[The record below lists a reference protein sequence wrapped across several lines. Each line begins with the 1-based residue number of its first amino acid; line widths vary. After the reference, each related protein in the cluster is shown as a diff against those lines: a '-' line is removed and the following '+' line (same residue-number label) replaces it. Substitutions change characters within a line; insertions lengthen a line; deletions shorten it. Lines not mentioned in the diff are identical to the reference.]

1 MKKLI
6 VVLLCIF
13 LLAGCTE
20 TLNTE
25 KVSVTAGHEM
35 RVHFIDVG
43 QGDSIFI
50 ESPNGKTML
59 VDGGVKGAG
68 QKVVSYLQELGVNK
82 LDIVVATHPDA
93 DHIGGLIP
101 VINSINIGQFYDSG
115 KVHTSQTFEE
125 MLTLIDTKN
134 IPYNVP
140 KTGDSIAFD
149 DDINVK
155 VLNANEHAKDNNDA
169 SIVLKIAYG
178 NVSFLLTAD
187 AGIALEKE
195 MMQHDVKATVLKA
208 GHHGSNTS
216 SSAEFIQAVHP
227 EMAILS
233 YGEGNKYGHPHAELV
248 ERLQAIGSKIYAT
261 AEAGTVIVST
271 DGVNYDV
278 NSKEMSGTSVSTP
291 QTTGTSVSTS
301 QTTSTSVS
309 APKTT
314 SASVEIVS
322 KDLIEE
328 IVGIKNN
335 GNEAVSLKDWQ
346 LISIEGYQVF
356 NFPNV
361 TLQPG
366 KTVYVTSGSNAR
378 EGQNYLKWTKKQI
391 WLNDGDAA
399 QLRNAK
405 GELVSELD

>member
-1 MKKLI
+1 MKRLI
-6 VVLLCIF
+6 VVLFCIF
-13 LLAGCTE
+13 LIAGCTE

-68 QKVVSYLQELGVNK
+68 QKVVSYLKELGVNK

-101 VINSINIGQFYDSG
+101 VLNSIDIGQFYDSG

-149 DDINVK
+149 ADINVK
-155 VLNANEHAKDNNDA
+155 VLNANEHATDNNDA
-169 SIVLKIAYG
+169 SIVLKVTYG

-195 MMQHDVKATVLKA
+195 MMQNDVKATILKA

-216 SSAEFIQAVHP
+216 SSAEFIQKVHP
-227 EMAILS
+227 EVTILS
-233 YGEGNKYGHPHAELV
+233 YGEGNKYGHPHAEVV
-248 ERLQAIGSKIYAT
+248 ERLQALGSKIYAT

-278 NSKEMSGTSVSTP
+278 NSKEWSGTIALAP
-291 QTTGTSVSTS
+291 QKTSS
-301 QTTSTSVS
+301 SVS

-314 SASVEIVS
+314 SASVEIAS

-328 IVGIKNN
+328 VVGIKNN

-346 LISIEGYQVF
+346 LISIEGNQVF

-366 KTVYVTSGSNAR
+366 KTIYVTSGSNAR
-378 EGQNYLKWTKKQI
+378 DGQNYLKWTKKQI

>member
-1 MKKLI
+1 MKKLL
-6 VVLLCIF
+6 VMLLCIF

-20 TLNTE
+20 TSNTK

-68 QKVVSYLQELGVNK
+68 QKVVSYLKELGVNK

-101 VINSINIGQFYDSG
+101 VLNSVDIGQFYDSG

-134 IPYNVP
+134 ISYNVP
-140 KTGDSIAFD
+140 KTGDRIAFD

-155 VLNANEHAKDNNDA
+155 VLNANENATDNNDA
-169 SIVLKIAYG
+169 SIVLKLAYG

-195 MMQHDVKATVLKA
+195 MMQDDVKATILKA

-216 SSAEFIQAVHP
+216 SSAEFIQKVHP
-227 EMAILS
+227 EVTILS
-233 YGEGNKYGHPHAELV
+233 YGEGNKYGHPHAEVV
-248 ERLQAIGSKIYAT
+248 ERLQAIGSEIYST
-261 AEAGTVIVST
+261 AEAGTIIVST
-271 DGVNYDV
+271 DGVNYEV
-278 NSKEMSGTSVSTP
+278 NSKEWSPPSVSTP
-291 QTTGTSVSTS
+291 QTSA
-301 QTTSTSVS
+301 S
-309 APKTT
+309 APATT
-314 SASVEIVS
+314 SASIEIVS

-346 LISIEGYQVF
+346 LISIEGHQVF

-366 KTVYVTSGSNAR
+366 KTMYVTSGSNAR

-405 GELVSELD
+405 GDIVSELD

>member
-6 VVLLCIF
+6 IVLLCIF

-20 TLNTE
+20 VLKTE
-25 KVSVTAGHEM
+25 KVPVTAGQEM
-35 RVHFIDVG
+35 RVHFLDVG

-50 ESPNGKTML
+50 ESANGKTML

-68 QKVVSYLQELGVNK
+68 QQVVSYLKELGVNK

-101 VINSINIGQFYDSG
+101 VLQSSIDIGQFYDSG

-134 IPYNVP
+134 IPYHVP
-140 KTGDSIAFD
+140 TTGENIAFD
-149 DDINVK
+149 DGLTVK
-155 VLNANEHAKDNNDA
+155 VLNANEHATDNNDA
-169 SIVLKIAYG
+169 SIVLKMVYG
-178 NVSFLLTAD
+178 NVSFLLTGD
-187 AGIALEKE
+187 AGIALEKD
-195 MMQHDVKATVLKA
+195 MLQNDVQATVLKA

-216 SSAEFIQAVHP
+216 SSEKFIQAVHP
-227 EMAILS
+227 EVTVLS
-233 YGEGNKYGHPHAELV
+233 YGEGNKYGHPHAEVV
-248 ERLQAIGSKIYAT
+248 ERLQAVGSKIYAT

-278 NSKEMSGTSVSTP
+278 QSKEWSGANISTP
-291 QTTGTSVSTS
+291 PNAT
-301 QTTSTSVS
+301 
-309 APKTT
+309 
-314 SASVEIVS
+314 SVEIVS
-322 KDLIEE
+322 KDLIDE

-335 GNEAVSLKDWQ
+335 GSEAVSLKDWQ
-346 LISIEGYQVF
+346 LISIEGNQVF
-356 NFPNV
+356 KFPNV

-366 KTVYVTSGSNAR
+366 KIIYVTSGTNAR
-378 EGQNYLKWTKKQI
+378 DGQNYLKWTKKQI

-399 QLRNAK
+399 QLKNAK

>member
-50 ESPNGKTML
+50 ESPNGKTIL

-68 QKVVSYLQELGVNK
+68 QEVVSYLKELGVNK
-82 LDIVVATHPDA
+82 IDIVVATHPDA

-101 VINSINIGQFYDSG
+101 VINSIDIGQFYDSG

-155 VLNANEHAKDNNDA
+155 VLNANENATDNNDA

-195 MMQHDVKATVLKA
+195 MMQSDVKATILKA

-227 EMAILS
+227 EVTILS
-233 YGEGNKYGHPHAELV
+233 YGEGNKYGHPHAEV
-248 ERLQAIGSKIYAT
+248 VDRLQAIGSKIYAT

-278 NSKEMSGTSVSTP
+278 NSKEMSGASVS
-291 QTTGTSVSTS
+291 SSK
-301 QTTSTSVS
+301 TTSTSVS

-346 LISIEGYQVF
+346 LISVEGDQVF

-366 KTVYVTSGSNAR
+366 KTIYVTSGSNAR

-405 GELVSELD
+405 GELISELD

>member
-6 VVLLCIF
+6 VVLFCIF
-13 LLAGCTE
+13 LIAGCTE

-68 QKVVSYLQELGVNK
+68 QKVVSYLKELGVNK

-101 VINSINIGQFYDSG
+101 VLNSIDIGQFYDSG

-155 VLNANEHAKDNNDA
+155 VLNANEHATDNNDA
-169 SIVLKIAYG
+169 SIVLKVTYG

-195 MMQHDVKATVLKA
+195 MMQNDVKATILKA

-216 SSAEFIQAVHP
+216 SSAEFIQKVHP
-227 EMAILS
+227 EVTILS
-233 YGEGNKYGHPHAELV
+233 YGEGNKYGHPHAEVV

-278 NSKEMSGTSVSTP
+278 NSKEWSGTIASAP
-291 QTTGTSVSTS
+291 PKTSL
-301 QTTSTSVS
+301 SVS

-328 IVGIKNN
+328 VVGIKNN

-346 LISIEGYQVF
+346 LISIEGNQVF

-366 KTVYVTSGSNAR
+366 KTIYVTSGSNAR

-405 GELVSELD
+405 GELVSELN

>member
-20 TLNTE
+20 TLNEE

-43 QGDSIFI
+43 QGDSILI

-68 QKVVSYLQELGVNK
+68 QNVVSYLKELGVKK

-101 VINSINIGQFYDSG
+101 VLNSIDIEQFYDSG

-155 VLNANEHAKDNNDA
+155 VLNANENATDNNDA

-187 AGIALEKE
+187 AGVSLEKE
-195 MMQHDVKATVLKA
+195 MMQDDVKATILKA

-227 EMAILS
+227 EVTILS
-233 YGEGNKYGHPHAELV
+233 YGEGNKYGHPHAEVV
-248 ERLQAIGSKIYAT
+248 ERLQAIGRKIYAT

-278 NSKEMSGTSVSTP
+278 NSKEWSGTIA
-291 QTTGTSVSTS
+291 
-301 QTTSTSVS
+301 S
-309 APKTT
+309 APQTT

-335 GNEAVSLKDWQ
+335 SNEAVSLKDWQ
-346 LISIEGYQVF
+346 LISIEGNQVF

-366 KTVYVTSGSNAR
+366 KTIYVTSGSNAR
-378 EGQNYLKWTKKQI
+378 DGQNYLKWTKKQI

-405 GELVSELD
+405 GAIVSELD

>member
-20 TLNTE
+20 TLNEE

-68 QKVVSYLQELGVNK
+68 QNVVSYLKELGVKK

-101 VINSINIGQFYDSG
+101 VLNSIDIGQFYDSG

-140 KTGDSIAFD
+140 KTGDNIAFD

-155 VLNANEHAKDNNDA
+155 VLNANENATDNNDA

-187 AGIALEKE
+187 AGVSLEKE
-195 MMQHDVKATVLKA
+195 MMQDDVKATILKA

-227 EMAILS
+227 EVTILS
-233 YGEGNKYGHPHAELV
+233 YGEGNKYGHPHAEVV

-278 NSKEMSGTSVSTP
+278 NSKEWSGTIA
-291 QTTGTSVSTS
+291 
-301 QTTSTSVS
+301 S
-309 APKTT
+309 APQTT

-322 KDLIEE
+322 KYLIEE

-335 GNEAVSLKDWQ
+335 SNEAVSLKDWQ
-346 LISIEGYQVF
+346 LISIEGNQVF

-366 KTVYVTSGSNAR
+366 KTIYVTSGSNAR
-378 EGQNYLKWTKKQI
+378 DGQNYLKWTKKQI

-405 GELVSELD
+405 GAIVSELD

>member
-68 QKVVSYLQELGVNK
+68 QKVVSYLKELGVNK

-101 VINSINIGQFYDSG
+101 VLNSIDIGQFYDSG

-155 VLNANEHAKDNNDA
+155 VLNANENATDNNDA
-169 SIVLKIAYG
+169 SIVLKLAYG

-187 AGIALEKE
+187 AGVALEKE
-195 MMQHDVKATVLKA
+195 MMQDDVKATILKA

-216 SSAEFIQAVHP
+216 SSAEFIQKVHP
-227 EMAILS
+227 EVTILS
-233 YGEGNKYGHPHAELV
+233 YGEGNKYGHPHAEVV
-248 ERLQAIGSKIYAT
+248 ERLQAIGSEIYST

-271 DGVNYDV
+271 DGVDYDV
-278 NSKEMSGTSVSTP
+278 NSKEWSPPSVSTP
-291 QTTGTSVSTS
+291 QTSASAPA
-301 QTTSTSVS
+301 TTST
-309 APKTT
+309 
-314 SASVEIVS
+314 SVEIVS

-328 IVGIKNN
+328 VVGIKNN
-335 GNEAVSLKDWQ
+335 GKEAVSLKDWQ
-346 LISIEGYQVF
+346 LISIEGNQVF

-366 KTVYVTSGSNAR
+366 KTIYVTSGSNAR
-378 EGQNYLKWTKKQI
+378 DGQNYLKWTKKQI

-405 GELVSELD
+405 GDIVSELD

>member
-20 TLNTE
+20 VLKTE
-25 KVSVTAGHEM
+25 KVPVTAGQEM
-35 RVHFIDVG
+35 RVHFLDVG

-50 ESPNGKTML
+50 ESANGKTML

-68 QKVVSYLQELGVNK
+68 QQVVSYLKELGVNK

-101 VINSINIGQFYDSG
+101 VLQSIDIGQFYDSG

-134 IPYNVP
+134 IPYHVP
-140 KTGDSIAFD
+140 TTGENIAFD
-149 DDINVK
+149 DDLTVK
-155 VLNANEHAKDNNDA
+155 VLNANEHATDNNDA
-169 SIVLKIAYG
+169 SIVLKIVYG
-178 NVSFLLTAD
+178 NVSFLLTGD
-187 AGIALEKE
+187 AGIALEKD
-195 MMQHDVKATVLKA
+195 MLQNDVQATFLKA

-216 SSAEFIQAVHP
+216 SSEKFIQAVHP
-227 EMAILS
+227 EVTVLS
-233 YGEGNKYGHPHAELV
+233 YGEGNKYGHPHAEVV
-248 ERLQAIGSKIYAT
+248 ERLQAVGSKIYAT

-271 DGVNYDV
+271 DGVNYDMH
-278 NSKEMSGTSVSTP
+278 SKEWSGAIVSTP
-291 QTTGTSVSTS
+291 PNATN
-301 QTTSTSVS
+301 
-309 APKTT
+309 
-314 SASVEIVS
+314 VEIVS
-322 KDLIEE
+322 KDLMDE

-335 GNEAVSLKDWQ
+335 GSEAVSLKDWQ
-346 LISIEGYQVF
+346 LISIEGNQVF
-356 NFPNV
+356 QFPNV

-366 KTVYVTSGSNAR
+366 KIIYVTSGTNAR
-378 EGQNYLKWTKKQI
+378 EGQSYLKWTKKQI

-399 QLRNAK
+399 QLKNAK

>member
-1 MKKLI
+1 MKKII

-20 TLNTE
+20 ALNSE

-68 QKVVSYLQELGVNK
+68 QQVVSYLKELGVNK

-101 VINSINIGQFYDSG
+101 VLNSIDIGQFYDSG

-149 DDINVK
+149 DDIKVK
-155 VLNANEHAKDNNDA
+155 VLNANVNARDNNDA

-195 MMQHDVKATVLKA
+195 MMKYDVKATILKA

-216 SSAEFIQAVHP
+216 SSVEFVQAVHP
-227 EMAILS
+227 EVAILS
-233 YGEGNKYGHPHAELV
+233 YGEGNKYGHPHAEVV

-278 NSKEMSGTSVSTP
+278 NSKEMSGTNA
-291 QTTGTSVSTS
+291 STS
-301 QTTSTSVS
+301 QVTSTNI
-309 APKTT
+309 AKPKTT
-314 SASVEIVS
+314 SANVEIVS
-322 KDLIEE
+322 KDLIDE

-335 GNEAVSLKDWQ
+335 GNEAVSLKGWQ
-346 LISIEGYQVF
+346 LISIEGDQVF

-366 KTVYVTSGSNAR
+366 KTIYVTSGSNAR
-378 EGQNYLKWTKKQI
+378 EGQNYLKWTNKQI

-399 QLRNAK
+399 QLRNTK
-405 GELVSELD
+405 GDIVSELD

>member
-6 VVLLCIF
+6 IVLLCIF

-20 TLNTE
+20 VLKTE
-25 KVSVTAGHEM
+25 KVPVTAGQEM
-35 RVHFIDVG
+35 RVHFLDVG

-50 ESPNGKTML
+50 ESANGKTML

-68 QKVVSYLQELGVNK
+68 QQVVSYLKELGVNK

-101 VINSINIGQFYDSG
+101 VLQSSIDIGQIYDSG
-115 KVHTSQTFEE
+115 KIHTSQTFEE

-134 IPYNVP
+134 IPYHVP
-140 KTGDSIAFD
+140 TTGENIAFD
-149 DDINVK
+149 DDLTVK
-155 VLNANEHAKDNNDA
+155 VLNANEHATDNNDA
-169 SIVLKIAYG
+169 SIVLKMVYG
-178 NVSFLLTAD
+178 NVSFLLTGD
-187 AGIALEKE
+187 AGIALEKD
-195 MMQHDVKATVLKA
+195 MLQNDVQATVLKA

-216 SSAEFIQAVHP
+216 SSEKFIQAVHP
-227 EMAILS
+227 EVTVLS
-233 YGEGNKYGHPHAELV
+233 YGEGNKYGHPHAEVV
-248 ERLQAIGSKIYAT
+248 ERLQAVGSKIYAT

-278 NSKEMSGTSVSTP
+278 QSKEWSGVNISTP
-291 QTTGTSVSTS
+291 PN
-301 QTTSTSVS
+301 
-309 APKTT
+309 A
-314 SASVEIVS
+314 ASVEIIS
-322 KDLIEE
+322 KDLIDE

-335 GNEAVSLKDWQ
+335 GSEAVSLKDWQ
-346 LISIEGYQVF
+346 LISIEGNQVF
-356 NFPNV
+356 KFPNV

-366 KTVYVTSGSNAR
+366 KIIYVTSGTNAR
-378 EGQNYLKWTKKQI
+378 DGQNYLKWTKKQI

-399 QLRNAK
+399 QLKNAK

>member
-6 VVLLCIF
+6 IVLLCIF

-20 TLNTE
+20 TLNEE

-68 QKVVSYLQELGVNK
+68 QNVVSYLKELGVKK

-101 VINSINIGQFYDSG
+101 VLNSIDIGQFYDSG

-149 DDINVK
+149 DEINVK
-155 VLNANEHAKDNNDA
+155 VLNANENATDNNDA

-187 AGIALEKE
+187 AGVALEKE
-195 MMQHDVKATVLKA
+195 MMQDDVKATILKA

-227 EMAILS
+227 EVTILS
-233 YGEGNKYGHPHAELV
+233 YGEGNKYGHPHAEVV

-278 NSKEMSGTSVSTP
+278 NSKEWSGTIA
-291 QTTGTSVSTS
+291 
-301 QTTSTSVS
+301 S
-309 APKTT
+309 APQTT

-335 GNEAVSLKDWQ
+335 SNEAVSLKDWQ
-346 LISIEGYQVF
+346 LISIEGNQVF

-366 KTVYVTSGSNAR
+366 KTIYVTSGSNAR
-378 EGQNYLKWTKKQI
+378 DGQNYLKWTKKQI

-405 GELVSELD
+405 GAIVSELD